1 MTQSR
6 VMTPRKALASIALL
20 FGLTV
25 TTLLPAFGQEID
37 PTWYNPW
44 PAANTAVAPIS
55 QPSAAVQRHQAA
67 VKRVSSA
74 QGTRKSR
81 GKTAR
86 NPNVTILAHL
96 AK

>member
-1 MTQSR
+1 MTRSR

-20 FGLTV
+20 FGLMV

-44 PAANTAVAPIS
+44 PAANTAVAPTS
-55 QPSAAVQRHQAA
+55 QPPAAVQRHQAA
-67 VKRVSSA
+67 LKRVSSA

-81 GKTAR
+81 GKAAH
-86 NPNVTILAHL
+86 NPNVAVLAHL